1 MIQMVIYFNLRYKLD
16 PTENGLRADYDD
28 GFDKETVNIY
38 EIIEQKENDL
48 LLAAE
53 LGTAL
58 LDKNEEISRHRE
70 KIVMDYTQK
79 MEVFFTVI
87 KSEIFYLNTIEQVF
101 LLVEQLDQLVVCLT
115 YSSRLL
121 TGIPILAVF
130 QNLRWN

>member
-1 MIQMVIYFNLRYKLD
+1 MVIYFNLRYKLD

-79 MEVFFTVI
+79 MEVLFTVI
-87 KSEIFYLNTIEQVF
+87 KLCSLCSSYSFNYSHLIYLREALTLKEISIILLIKKLNKRRVQ
-101 LLVEQLDQLVVCLT
+101 
-115 YSSRLL
+115 
-121 TGIPILAVF
+121 G
-130 QNLRWN
+130 N

>member
-28 GFDKETVNIY
+28 SFEKETVNIY

-79 MEVFFTVI
+79 MEVLFTVI
-87 KSEIFYLNTIEQVF
+87 KLCSLYSFNYSHLIYL
-101 LLVEQLDQLVVCLT
+101 
-115 YSSRLL
+115 
-121 TGIPILAVF
+121 
-130 QNLRWN
+130 

>member
-28 GFDKETVNIY
+28 GFEKETVNIY

-79 MEVFFTVI
+79 MEVLFTVI
-87 KSEIFYLNTIEQVF
+87 KLCSL
-101 LLVEQLDQLVVCLT
+101 
-115 YSSRLL
+115 YSSFSFNFSHHIFCERH
-121 TGIPILAVF
+121 
-130 QNLRWN
+130 